1 MNIFEAL
8 RLAWSGLLSNRLRS
22 SLTMLG
28 ILIGVG
34 AVILLVAFGNGAS
47 VQVQAQVQAL
57 GSNIIYVY
65 PQAARG
71 AGGVSQGFGSASTL
85 TQADVDAL
93 KDQSLAP
100 HIVTAIPVTNAP
112 GNMTWQNQNWF
123 AQTTGSSQDFAQV
136 RSYTVNT
143 GAMFTSDDVLNA
155 AKVVVVGQTVIDN
168 LFNGQDPVGQSIKIN
183 RQNFRVVGTFAPK
196 GSQGLGNQDNV
207 AVVPITSAWAYL
219 AGGRG
224 KNITQIVVEA
234 TDSGSVTAAQQE
246 TTNIL
251 LDRHKISD
259 PTAADFTTQ
268 SQQDILSAFGQVTQ
282 TLTLLLGSIA
292 AISLVVGGI
301 GIMNIMLVTVTER
314 TREIGIRKA
323 IGARW
328 RDILLQF
335 LIESMFLA
343 GVGGL
348 LGIAVGWLVSVLAPR
363 VTLSGVLSSLP
374 PPVVSGPSVF
384 LAFGVSVGIGL
395 FFGIYPANR
404 AAALHPIEALRYE

>member
-1 MNIFEAL
+1 VNLFEAL

-28 ILIGVG
+28 ILIGVA

-65 PQAARG
+65 PQSARG
-71 AGGVSQGFGSASTL
+71 AGGVSQGFGSGSTL

-93 KDQSLAP
+93 KDKSLAP
-100 HIVTAIPVTNAP
+100 HIVTAIPVTNAA

-123 AQTTGSSQDFAQV
+123 AQTTGSSEDFAQV
-136 RSYTVNT
+136 RNYTINT
-143 GAMFTSDDVLNA
+143 GAMFTADDVRND

-207 AVVPITSAWAYL
+207 AVVPISSAWAYL
-219 AGGRG
+219 SGGRG
-224 KNITQIVVEA
+224 KNINQIIVEA
-234 TDSGSVTAAQQE
+234 TDSNSVPAAQQE

-259 PTAADFTTQ
+259 PTQADFTTQ
-268 SQQDILSAFGQVTQ
+268 SQQDILSTFGQITQ
-282 TLTLLLGSIA
+282 TLTILLGSIA

-323 IGARW
+323 IGAR
-328 RDILLQF
+328 RGDILLQF
-335 LIESMFLA
+335 LIESMVLS
-343 GVGGL
+343 GLGGL
-348 LGIAVGWLVSVLAPR
+348 LGIVVGAGLSYWVGHI
-363 VTLSGVLSSLP
+363 TLGGVLSSLP
-374 PPVVSGPSVF
+374 PPVVSGPSVL